1 MNEPSARSGYDIS
14 EVAGAKVPGVSV
26 VVPAYNAVA
35 TLGEC
40 LKAITDSA
48 YPDLEV
54 LVVDDGSDDGSVLVA
69 EEYSCRSITS
79 EKNIGAAAVRNLGV
93 SEATNSILVFID
105 SDVVVKKDSIS
116 KLISVL
122 VSDMNLAG
130 VSGVYEAD
138 LRFRNF
144 LSRYKHFVVCYRD
157 IECKDINQD
166 SFRASFLALRKEVF
180 KEHRF
185 NESFNHA
192 SIEDIE
198 FGRELINSG
207 YTFFLDKGNRV
218 EHLKKYTL
226 GSYLKNQYRRSKDI
240 MRRYLTAGSHE
251 FYNNGE
257 RGNTYAKLYLLRV
270 PIALLTILIWMVS
283 LFLDRPMILIA
294 VVIPIVTSI
303 ILEINFLMFCFERS
317 GLFFSVRCVLMY
329 FFEGIIC
336 GLGAIHGILSSERK
350 RGEWK

>member
-130 VSGVYEAD
+130 VSGVYSLIPLAAIRTRD
-138 LRFRNF
+138 
-144 LSRYKHFVVCYRD
+144 KFVPFCSKVK
-157 IECKDINQD
+157 ISKIIPL
-166 SFRASFLALRKEVF
+166 FP
-180 KEHRF
+180 
-185 NESFNHA
+185 
-192 SIEDIE
+192 
-198 FGRELINSG
+198 
-207 YTFFLDKGNRV
+207 
-218 EHLKKYTL
+218 
-226 GSYLKNQYRRSKDI
+226 RSK
-240 MRRYLTAGSHE
+240 L
-251 FYNNGE
+251 
-257 RGNTYAKLYLLRV
+257 
-270 PIALLTILIWMVS
+270 P
-283 LFLDRPMILIA
+283 
-294 VVIPIVTSI
+294 
-303 ILEINFLMFCFERS
+303 
-317 GLFFSVRCVLMY
+317 
-329 FFEGIIC
+329 
-336 GLGAIHGILSSERK
+336 
-350 RGEWK
+350 